1 MHPYRSH
8 EGICLRLFFG
18 EAAAWQG
25 QPLYQVIIEKARQH
39 GIKGATILRATEGF
53 GPEHHLSTERLV
65 DLSEN
70 LPIIIEMVDSQ
81 EQIEKLLPELDQV
94 MQCGMI
100 TMTPVTIIEGKE
112 RRAAFE
118 NKRGI

>member
-1 MHPYRSH
+1 MHPYRSY

-18 EAAAWQG
+18 EAEEWQG
-25 QPLYQVIIEKARQH
+25 KPLYQVLIERARQY

-65 DLSEN
+65 DLSDN
-70 LPIIIEMVDSQ
+70 LPLIIEMVDSQ
-81 EQIEKLLPELDQV
+81 EQIETLLPELDQV
-94 MQCGMI
+94 MQRGMI

-112 RRAAFE
+112 
-118 NKRGI
+118 K